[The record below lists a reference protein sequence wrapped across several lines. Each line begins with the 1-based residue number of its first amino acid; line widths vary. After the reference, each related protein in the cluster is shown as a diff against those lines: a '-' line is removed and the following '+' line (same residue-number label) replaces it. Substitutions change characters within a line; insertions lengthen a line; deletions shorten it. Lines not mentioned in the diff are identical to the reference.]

1 MNVVKYSVEKNMA
14 EYKEQQAQAKNY
26 SFDVQKLY
34 IEMLLA
40 DAESFARAQNIFK
53 PESFDRKLQPI
64 AKFVKDY
71 MDEYKVMPEVEIVNA
86 EHDIKLKTAK
96 DLDPAHFNW
105 LLDEFETFSRHKAL
119 ERAILSS
126 ADLLERG
133 DYGPVEDMVK
143 EAVQVGLT
151 RDLGTDYFE
160 DPKGRLEALKANNGQ
175 ISTGWNNLDKK
186 LFGGFNR
193 GELNIFAGGSGAGKS
208 LFLQNLAVNWATTGL
223 NVCYISFEL
232 SEQLTAMRLDA
243 MMTNIPTKKV
253 FPEIDTV
260 EMKVK
265 MLAKKS
271 GNLQIKYL
279 PSGSTVLDVRTYLKE
294 LELKTKKKIDC
305 ILIDYL
311 DLMMP
316 KSKRISPADLF
327 IKDKYVS
334 EELRNLVVEKQCV
347 LATASQLNRA
357 SVEEIEFDHSHISG
371 GLSKIQTA
379 DNVIGIFTSR
389 AMKERGRYQIQFM
402 KTRSSSGVGQKVD
415 LEFDVDSLRIRDL
428 ADDPEYKQ
436 FDKQRSTIYDSLKQ
450 TSKVSVDKPDTP
462 KMPDPTKGDT
472 IGKVKANVEGG
483 KLRQLLNEL
492 HSDEEQ

>member
-1 MNVVKYSVEKNMA
+1 MA
-14 EYKEQQAQAKNY
+14 DYNNEEQHQAKNY

-64 AKFVKDY
+64 AKFIKDY
-71 MDEYKVMPEVEIVNA
+71 MEEYKVMPEVEQVNA
-86 EHDIKLKTAK
+86 SHDIKLKEAK

-119 ERAILSS
+119 EQAILSS
-126 ADLLERG
+126 ADLLEKG

-143 EAVQVGLT
+143 EAVSVGLT

-160 DPKGRLEALKANNGQ
+160 DPKGRLQALKDNNGQ
-175 ISTGWNNLDKK
+175 ISTGWDSLDKK

-208 LFLQNLAVNWATTGL
+208 LFLQNLAVNWATAGL

-232 SEQLTAMRLDA
+232 SEALTAMRLDA
-243 MMTNIPTKKV
+243 MMTNIPTKSVMKNLDDVEIKV
-253 FPEIDTV
+253 R
-260 EMKVK
+260 

-279 PSGSTVLDVRTYLKE
+279 PSGSNVLDIRTYLKE
-294 LELKTKKKIDC
+294 LELKSKKKIDC

-415 LEFDVDSLRIRDL
+415 LEFNVDSLRISSLD
-428 ADDPEYKQ
+428 EEESQSYNQQGKN
-436 FDKQRSTIYDSLKQ
+436 KIYDSLKQ
-450 TSKVSVDKPDTP
+450 TSKVTADTSANRNDNTL
-462 KMPDPTKGDT
+462 PDPRKGDT
-472 IGKVKANVEGG
+472 LGVKVKGQAEGSQ
-483 KLRQLLNEL
+483 LRKLLNEL

>member
-1 MNVVKYSVEKNMA
+1 MA
-14 EYKEQQAQAKNY
+14 EYKEQQSQAKDY

-40 DAESFARAQNIFK
+40 DAESFARAQNIFN
-53 PESFDRKLQPI
+53 PGSFDRKLQPI

-86 EHDIKLKTAK
+86 QHDIQLKTAK

-119 ERAILSS
+119 EQAILSS
-126 ADLLERG
+126 ADLLEKG
-133 DYGPVEDMVK
+133 DYAPVEDMVK
-143 EAVQVGLT
+143 EAVSVGLT

-160 DPKGRLEALKANNGQ
+160 DPRGRLEALKDNNGQ
-175 ISTGWNNLDKK
+175 ISTGWQNLDKK

-208 LFLQNLAVNWATTGL
+208 LFLQNLAVNWAQAGL

-253 FPEIDTV
+253 FPEIDNV

-265 MLAKKS
+265 MLKKKS

-279 PSGSTVLDVRTYLKE
+279 PSGSNVLDVRTYLKE
-294 LELKTKKKIDC
+294 LELKNKKKVDC

-450 TSKVSVDKPDTP
+450 TSKVSAGDNTP
-462 KMPDPTKGDT
+462 KDARPEVPDPRKGDT
-472 IGKVKANVEGG
+472 VGKVKATVEGG